1 MLTHGVDGT
10 KLTVIYVYLR
20 QQVTVRPAAG
30 RGDLRVEIT
39 LLAAPSTLYD
49 AVIIVEGEEA
59 LMPLAANL
67 LVTDFLRDQYRI
79 CWPVLGLGIANIV
92 SEKVELPRGPAQL

>member
-1 MLTHGVDGT
+1 MDTCASKLPCGQQLDVAICT
-10 KLTVIYVYLR
+10 KST
-20 QQVTVRPAAG
+20 PFH
-30 RGDLRVEIT
+30 VEIT
-39 LLAAPSTLYD
+39 RLAAPSVRYD

-59 LMPLAANL
+59 LMPLATNL
-67 LVTDFLRDQYRI
+67 LGTDFLRYQYRI

>member
-1 MLTHGVDGT
+1 MAICT
-10 KLTVIYVYLR
+10 KST
-20 QQVTVRPAAG
+20 PFH
-30 RGDLRVEIT
+30 VEIT

-49 AVIIVEGEEA
+49 AVIIVDGEEA

-92 SEKVELPRGPAQL
+92 SEKVELPRCPAQL

>member
-1 MLTHGVDGT
+1 MAICAKSTPFH
-10 KLTVIYVYLR
+10 
-20 QQVTVRPAAG
+20 
-30 RGDLRVEIT
+30 VEIT

-49 AVIIVEGEEA
+49 AVIIVDGEEA
-59 LMPLAANL
+59 LIPLAANL